1 MSILRNVGMGLV
13 VTGLVVAGC
22 SVSPEQTFDATKR
35 PRITALQVPT
45 NRVAPGGVVNLH
57 VTAQS
62 PDDSKLTYRW
72 EATAGT
78 LSDGSVP
85 SPVWTAPTNGFGQTG
100 MVTITA
106 RVIDDKGR
114 QDAQQAQIAIDSH

>member
-1 MSILRNVGMGLV
+1 MVLVGGGLI
-13 VTGLVVAGC
+13 VTGCA
-22 SVSPEQTFDATKR
+22 VSPEQTFDATKR

-45 NRVAPGGVVNLH
+45 NRVTPGSVINLH

-72 EATAGT
+72 EATAGV
-78 LSDGSVP
+78 LSDGTVP
-85 SPVWTAPTNGFGQTG
+85 SPVWTAPSSGFGQTG

-114 QDAQQAQIAIDSH
+114 QDAQQAQIAIESR